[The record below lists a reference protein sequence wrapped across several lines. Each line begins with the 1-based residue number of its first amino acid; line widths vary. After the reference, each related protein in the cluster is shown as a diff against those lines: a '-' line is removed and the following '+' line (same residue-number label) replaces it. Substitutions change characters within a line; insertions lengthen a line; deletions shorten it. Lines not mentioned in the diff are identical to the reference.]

1 MSRERKIHEL
11 IEKGNREEKDRVWA
25 KIQER
30 AREEAPLTPEL
41 PTPKARPWR
50 KWAAIAASS
59 CAAVL
64 ISVFAF
70 VKFFPFGEKKND
82 GRYFDN
88 QAYEIESV
96 DYTLQEYAQGIEKD
110 LLYFDWY
117 NETDYVKNQAWQVKE
132 TQEIICYSEELVDI
146 NNGCVVY
153 LFVTDAD
160 DKMDAF
166 STDEETRKQS
176 IVQEIEIYWD
186 FTIDR
191 AVANFEY
198 EGNRYYLRVVE
209 PMDEGH
215 ILALVE
221 ELLP

>member
-25 KIQER
+25 RIQER
-30 AREEAPLTPEL
+30 AREEVPLAVEL
-41 PTPKARPWR
+41 PKPKARPWR

-64 ISVFAF
+64 IGVVAF
-70 VKFFPFGEKKND
+70 VKFFPFGEKKNE

-88 QAYEIESV
+88 QAYERIDV
-96 DYTLQEYAQGIEKD
+96 DYTLQEYAQSIEKD

-117 NETDYVKNQAWQVKE
+117 AETDYVKNMAWKLND
-132 TQEIICYSEELVDI
+132 TQEIICFQEELVDI
-146 NNGCVVY
+146 NSGCVVH

-160 DKMDAF
+160 DKMDGF
-166 STDEETRKQS
+166 STDENTQS
-176 IVQEIEIYWD
+176 VSMLGQVEVNWD
-186 FTIDR
+186 FLGDKAI
-191 AVANFEY
+191 ANFEY
-198 EGNRYYLRVVE
+198 EGYRYYLRVKE

>member
-25 KIQER
+25 RIQER
-30 AREEAPLTPEL
+30 AREEVPLAVEL
-41 PTPKARPWR
+41 PKPKARPWR

-59 CAAVL
+59 CAVVL
-64 ISVFAF
+64 IGIFAL
-70 VKFFPFGEKKND
+70 VKFLPFGEKKNE

-88 QAYEIESV
+88 QSYERIDV
-96 DYTLQEYAQGIEKD
+96 DYTIQEYAQGIEKD

-117 NETDYVKNQAWQVKE
+117 DETDYVKNMAWQLNE
-132 TQEIICYSEELVDI
+132 TREIICFQEELVDI
-146 NNGCVVY
+146 NTGSIVH

-160 DKMDAF
+160 DKIDGF
-166 STDEETRKQS
+166 STDENTTMETDIKNIQ
-176 IVQEIEIYWD
+176 VYWRYAVD
-186 FTIDR
+186 K

-198 EGNRYYLRVVE
+198 EGYRYYLRVKE

>member
-30 AREEAPLTPEL
+30 AREEAPLAVEL
-41 PTPKARPWR
+41 PKLKARPWR

-59 CAAVL
+59 CAALL
-64 ISVFAF
+64 IGVFAL

-88 QAYEIESV
+88 QSYERIDV
-96 DYTLQEYAQGIEKD
+96 DYTLQEYAQSIEKD

-117 NETDYVKNQAWQVKE
+117 AETDYVKNMAWKLND
-132 TQEIICYSEELVDI
+132 TQEIICFQEELVDI
-146 NNGCVVY
+146 NSGCVVY

-160 DKMDAF
+160 DKIDGF
-166 STDEETRKQS
+166 STDENTQS
-176 IVQEIEIYWD
+176 VSMLGQVEVNWD
-186 FTIDR
+186 FLGDKAI
-191 AVANFEY
+191 ANFEY
-198 EGNRYYLRVVE
+198 EGYRYYLRVEE
-209 PMDEGH
+209 PTDEEY

>member
-25 KIQER
+25 RIQER
-30 AREEAPLTPEL
+30 AREEAPLTAEL

-64 ISVFAF
+64 IGVVAF
-70 VKFFPFGEKKND
+70 VKFFPFGEKKNE

-88 QAYEIESV
+88 QSYERIDV
-96 DYTLQEYAQGIEKD
+96 DYTLQEYAQSIEKD

-117 NETDYVKNQAWQVKE
+117 AETDYVKNMAWQLNG
-132 TQEIICYSEELVDI
+132 TQEIICFQEELVDI
-146 NNGCVVY
+146 NSGCVVY

-160 DKMDAF
+160 DKIDGF
-166 STDEETRKQS
+166 STDENTDNEK
-176 IVQEIEIYWD
+176 
-186 FTIDR
+186 TIKDIQVNWKNSKDR

-198 EGNRYYLRVVE
+198 EGYRYYLRVEE